1 MANNFQVLREM
12 PIKKAASILPDPQPQ
27 NVDEIDGN
35 LIQLLLRRFDIA
47 QQISIHK
54 RKAKLPVLDASRE
67 SEILSRIAGI
77 PNKAIST
84 KLKYGVFLT
93 IFDVSRE
100 IQRADR
106 DPLNKPALGQKSH
119 RELIAKLRI
128 EINEIDNQLVRLLDE
143 RMKIAQT
150 CGLKR
155 MERGKR
161 IYLQSHLKSVRK
173 RIDQLDQDSDTK
185 QWIWKVYSSI
195 LEQ

>member
-100 IQRADR
+100 IQQADR
-106 DPLNKPALGQKSH
+106 DVLNKPALGQKSH

>member
-12 PIKKAASILPDPQPQ
+12 PVKKAASTLRNPRPQ

-35 LIQLLLRRFDIA
+35 LIHLLLNRFEIA

-54 RKAKLPVLDASRE
+54 RKARLPVLDSSRE

-100 IQRADR
+100 IQHADR
-106 DPLNKPALGQKSH
+106 DAPDQPAAGRKSH
-119 RELIAKLRI
+119 RMLIAKLRI
-128 EINEIDNQLVRLLDE
+128 EINEIDTTLVRLLDE

-150 CGLKR
+150 RGLTR

-161 IYLQSHLKSVRK
+161 TYVQSHLKSVRK

-185 QWIWKVYSSI
+185 QWIWKVFSSI